1 MLGTGWFGA
10 TAAEVGPGKTVLS
23 SVTERSAFLAVVAS
37 KQMGAD
43 RIIVFSRH

>member
-10 TAAEVGPGKTVLS
+10 TAAEVGPGKTVTVVGDGAVGL
-23 SVTERSAFLAVVAS
+23 LAVVAS